1 MHGRSH
7 AAWAPQRRP
16 EDRGIMPTDLT
27 VVMAR
32 KAKAKRDSEADV
44 AVASVWLVLYLVM
57 LVGTLTDSV
66 LARAVE
72 FAALY

>member
-1 MHGRSH
+1 
-7 AAWAPQRRP
+7 
-16 EDRGIMPTDLT
+16 MPTDLT